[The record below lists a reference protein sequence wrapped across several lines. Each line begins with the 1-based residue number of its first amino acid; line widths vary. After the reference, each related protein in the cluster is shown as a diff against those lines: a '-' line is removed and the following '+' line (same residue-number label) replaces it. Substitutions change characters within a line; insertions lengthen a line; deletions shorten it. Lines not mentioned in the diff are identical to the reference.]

1 MLAQVLGSSIE
12 MDAIDY
18 KILSII
24 QEDITLP
31 LAEISHRVG
40 LSQTPCWKRIQRLE
54 ARGVISK
61 RVAILSPES
70 LGFGLTVYVSITSGE
85 HSDKW
90 LDKFTQKVTEIPEVI
105 EFFRLAG
112 DVDYMLRVVVSDIAQ
127 FDEFYKRLI
136 AIAPLKKVTSHFAM
150 EKIKSTTAL
159 PLNIAAM
166 RAKKTTKLSSLP
178 AG

>member
-1 MLAQVLGSSIE
+1 
-12 MDAIDY
+12 MDAIDL

-24 QEDITLP
+24 QEDITP
-31 LAEISHRVG
+31 SLAEIASRVG

-54 ARGVISK
+54 TKGVISK
-61 RVAILSPES
+61 RVAILSPEA
-70 LGFGLTVYVSITSGE
+70 LGFDLTVYVSIISGE

-90 LDKFTQKVTEIPEVI
+90 LAKFTEQVAGMPEVI

-112 DVDYMLRVVVSDIAQ
+112 DVDYMLRVVVKDISE

-136 AIAPLKKVTSHFAM
+136 SIAPLQKVTSHFAM

-159 PLNIAAM
+159 PLNTAG
-166 RAKKTTKLSSLP
+166 KKIKK
-178 AG
+178 

>member
-1 MLAQVLGSSIE
+1 
-12 MDAIDY
+12 MDTIDL

-24 QEDITLP
+24 QEDVTP
-31 LAEISHRVG
+31 SLADIASRVG

-54 ARGVISK
+54 EKGVISK

-70 LGFGLTVYVSITSGE
+70 LGYGLTAYVSIVSGE
-85 HSDKW
+85 HPDKW
-90 LDKFTQKVTEIPEVI
+90 LAKFTQQVTEMPEVI

-112 DVDYMLRVVVSDIAQ
+112 AVDYMLRVVVTDIAQ

-136 AIAPLKKVTSHFAM
+136 SIAPLQKVTSHFTM

-159 PLNIAAM
+159 PLNIAAEKL
-166 RAKKTTKLSSLP
+166 KKRKKAS
-178 AG
+178 